1 MRADADTLRRRFGTA
16 AQHENAAHPTAQTA
30 PPLTLRFLPNTNKSH
45 FLITRSPRTHT
56 HTHKHPLLSRL
67 RARLIV
73 QNSVHRHQLVD
84 RTLHQSQEQSKERLS
99 GHPPAVDRL
108 TVSLD
113 ISTLRRHNPT
123 HIKPFHLPS
132 NDIYTTFLRTVQH

>member
-1 MRADADTLRRRFGTA
+1 LAR
-16 AQHENAAHPTAQTA
+16 QHSTRTQRIPQHRQRPR
-30 PPLTLRFLPNTNKSH
+30 LRFASSQTQTNPIFS
-45 FLITRSPRTHT
+45 SPDHHARTHT
-56 HTHKHPLLSRL
+56 HTHKHPLLSRH

-123 HIKPFHLPS
+123 HSKPFHLPS